1 MKLENIIIEIKIVL
15 DELNS
20 RLKMTENRIRKVVDR
35 SVDLPNFNDREK
47 ILKIRN
53 NRD

>member
-1 MKLENIIIEIKIVL
+1 MKIKSML

-20 RLKMTENRIRKVVDR
+20 RMKMTEIKIRKVMDR

-47 ILKIRN
+47 NTKN
-53 NRD
+53 KK